1 MRQAIDQYAMF
12 KYDNDQKF
20 VILLYDSTGNQM
32 YVERVK
38 QRQAK
43 DKVNR
48 AAEAANS
55 LSRPLGGWIA
65 TFQEAIGMNTPALAR
80 RLGIARN
87 SAYSSI
93 QNECSGSISL
103 NQLDKMAKA
112 MDGKLVYAIVPREGP
127 VEEIVMIQARK
138 KAERI
143 VQRARAHMAFWKD
156 IPMVCAVRKR

>member
-1 MRQAIDQYAMF
+1 MH
-12 KYDNDQKF
+12 
-20 VILLYDSTGNQM
+20 
-32 YVERVK
+32 VERVK

-43 DKVNR
+43 DKINQ
-48 AAEAANS
+48 AAEAADS
-55 LSRPLGGWIA
+55 LSKPLGGWIA
-65 TFQEAIGMNTPALAR
+65 TFQKAIGMSTSALAR

-138 KAERI
+138 KAKRI
-143 VQRARAHMAFWKD
+143 VQRARAHMALEGQTDSLRSQEEMIEELATDMMLEIRRDFWN
-156 IPMVCAVRKR
+156 